1 MKLNVALN
9 FESPPKPTAKS
20 SVSEKESYED

>member
-9 FESPPKPTAKS
+9 FEAPPKPTAKS